1 MAKPS
6 NNIPG
11 IIGKLNV
18 DKKTIGIAVPEP
30 YRLLV
35 EARLEELAK
44 YTGIKFT
51 FQEALKMSL
60 AYFFPVPEFELQT
73 EIFVEEFLGNP
84 HDGKAPTIG
93 ERIDPSMLKPLYVE
107 RRTKAEK
114 EAMASKVYE
123 QLHGKVEEICK
134 SSAEQFSSKR
144 RLVFGED

>member
-11 IIGKLNV
+11 VSGKLNV
-18 DKKTIGIAVPEP
+18 DKKTIGIAFPEP

-51 FQEALKMSL
+51 FQEAMKMSL
-60 AYFFPVPEFELQT
+60 AYFFPVPEFETQT
-73 EIFVEEFLGNP
+73 ELFVEEFLGNP
-84 HDGKAPTIG
+84 HTGKAPTIG
-93 ERIDPSMLKPLYVE
+93 EKIDQAMLKPLFVE
-107 RRTKAEK
+107 KRTKVEK

-134 SSAEQFSSKR
+134 SSAEQSSIKKR
-144 RLVFGED
+144 IVFGEN